1 MYKSDKNRERK
12 NYINLYLS
20 DREKLILETK
30 LKESGLHSIS
40 DFIRHL
46 IVNGDVFVIDFSD
59 VREMNHLLGKIG
71 NNINQIAHKVNT
83 FGAADRTDIDAIKEA
98 MDEIWRSQKSI
109 LSKLQSAE
117 QSTML

>member
-1 MYKSDKNRERK
+1 MYKSSANRERK
-12 NYINLYLS
+12 NYINFYIS
-20 DREKLILETK
+20 DKEKIILDAK
-30 LKESGLHSIS
+30 YKESGLHSVS
-40 DFIRHL
+40 DFMRHL

-71 NNINQIAHKVNT
+71 NNVNQIAHKVNT
-83 FGAADRTDIDAIKEA
+83 FGAADRTDVYAIKEA
-98 MDEIWRSQKSI
+98 MERIWLSQKSI